1 MFKKSR
7 EENAKQAEMEK
18 KRLEKEA
25 TKEKINSISKKDSII
40 DGNRL
45 SVFPQSK

>member
-25 TKEKINSISKKDSII
+25 TKEKANSISKKDSI
-40 DGNRL
+40 DGDRL
-45 SVFPQSK
+45 SIISHSK